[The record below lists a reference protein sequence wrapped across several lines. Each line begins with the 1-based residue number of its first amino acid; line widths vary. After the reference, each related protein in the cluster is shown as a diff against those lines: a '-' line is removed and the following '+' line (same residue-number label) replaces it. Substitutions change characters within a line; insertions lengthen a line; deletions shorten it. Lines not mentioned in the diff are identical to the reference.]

1 MVSKLK
7 NQIWAP
13 KMVIKGPKIE
23 ISNFELEIKL
33 AHHFYVGFR
42 DESNGNSLKAQK
54 PSLAPLDCDRTVLS
68 GRRLCELINNC
79 GNRMLGWA
87 RMVTGGRKFRKKVI
101 FLPKN
106 QKIGLVSR
114 GC

>member
-33 AHHFYVGFR
+33 AYYFYVEFHG
-42 DESNGNSLKAQK
+42 ESNG
-54 PSLAPLDCDRTVLS
+54 D
-68 GRRLCELINNC
+68 
-79 GNRMLGWA
+79 
-87 RMVTGGRKFRKKVI
+87 
-101 FLPKN
+101 
-106 QKIGLVSR
+106 GLEA
-114 GC
+114 